1 MEINL
6 DTFKELENNGN
17 NKREKSSIDDL
28 IDLVGDSIIEYK

>member
-1 MEINL
+1 MEVNV
-6 DTFKELENNGN
+6 KELENNAN